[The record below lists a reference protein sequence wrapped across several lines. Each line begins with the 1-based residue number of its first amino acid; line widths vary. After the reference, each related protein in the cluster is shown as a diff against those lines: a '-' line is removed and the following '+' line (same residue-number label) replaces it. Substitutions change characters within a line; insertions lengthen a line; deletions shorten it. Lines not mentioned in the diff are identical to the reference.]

1 MSTQPFMGRGLDE
14 AKQRR
19 VISAA
24 TGVFLKY
31 GYGRVTMHDLAS
43 AAGISRP
50 ALYLIFPK
58 KEEVFRG
65 VVREL
70 ARQTSDE
77 VRQGL
82 GALTS
87 PVDKLRFVCE
97 VWIVRPFDWITQ
109 SPETRE
115 VYESSHAFAQD
126 VVEDSLKSFERDLL
140 SAMARLPKGALP
152 RGVLPAHAARL
163 MAGAIVG
170 LKTRCRNSA
179 ELRDEIHALIATM
192 IRA

>member
-1 MSTQPFMGRGLDE
+1 MGSVDDDKR
-14 AKQRR
+14 RR

-24 TGVFLKY
+24 KAVFLKY
-31 GYGRVTMHDLAS
+31 GYGRVTMNDLAQ

-50 ALYLIFPK
+50 ALYLIFSK

-70 ARQTSDE
+70 ARETADE

-82 GALTS
+82 GAIPS
-87 PVDKLRFVCE
+87 PVDKLKFVCE
-97 VWIVRPFDWITQ
+97 VWMVRPFDWITQ

-115 VYESSHAFAQD
+115 VYDSTHAFARD
-126 VVEDSLKSFERDLL
+126 VVEESLTLFERELA
-140 SAMARLPKGALP
+140 SAMSRLPKGALP
-152 RGVLPAHAARL
+152 RGISPGHAARL
-163 MAGAIVG
+163 LAAAIVG

-192 IRA
+192 IR

>member
-1 MSTQPFMGRGLDE
+1 MGSGLDE
-14 AKQRR
+14 TKRRR
-19 VISAA
+19 VIGAA
-24 TGVFLKY
+24 KGVFLKY
-31 GYGRVTMHDLAS
+31 GYARVTMHDLAS

-70 ARQTSDE
+70 AREASDE

-82 GALTS
+82 GAITS
-87 PVDKLRFVCE
+87 PIDRLRFVCD
-97 VWIVRPFDWITQ
+97 VWMVRPFDWIHR

-126 VVEDSLKSFERDLL
+126 VVEDSLKSFERDLM

-152 RGVLPAHAARL
+152 RGIPPAHAAGL

-179 ELRDEIHALIATM
+179 ELRNEIHALIATM

>member
-1 MSTQPFMGRGLDE
+1 MGGPDE
-14 AKQRR
+14 EKQRR
-19 VISAA
+19 VTDAA
-24 TGVFLKY
+24 KAVFLKY
-31 GYGRVTMHDLAS
+31 GYSRVTMNDLAQ

-50 ALYLIFPK
+50 ALYLIFSK
-58 KEEVFRG
+58 KEEVFRA

-70 ARQTSDE
+70 ARETSEE

-82 GALTS
+82 GAIKS

-97 VWIVRPFDWITQ
+97 VWMVRPFDWITQ

-126 VVEDSLKSFERDLL
+126 VVEDSLTLFERDLTA
-140 SAMARLPKGALP
+140 AMARLPKGALP
-152 RGVLPAHAARL
+152 RGISPAHVARL

-170 LKTRCRNSA
+170 LKTRCQDSA
-179 ELRDEIHALIATM
+179 ALRQEIHALIATM